1 MKKKVKLI
9 TTIASLCLAVALMA
23 FGVYAALNVSYTI
36 KNTVS
41 YSAAANVKATIT
53 YTTELGNAT
62 ATVPGEGEGAPAVA
76 YTPVTDK
83 VIFADT
89 IGDNSGTNAAAE
101 GEEKIGDLTLTA
113 IDLSQNMTFKYTV
126 TIKNN
131 ALASDAYK
139 TLVVDLTLKDTVD
152 KMATE
157 GYSLTVVGEDGEVAL
172 NGQMQF
178 SVLITVS
185 PSTSIDKV
193 DLGSVIALEMA
204 A

>member
-62 ATVPGEGEGAPAVA
+62 ATVGEEE
-76 YTPVTDK
+76 TPYSTVTDK
-83 VIFADT
+83 VIFTDT
-89 IGDNSGTNAAAE
+89 IGNTDKATGT
-101 GEEKIGDLTLTA
+101 EEIGDLTLTA
-113 IDLSQNMTFKYTV
+113 VNLAQNMTFKYTV

-131 ALASDAYK
+131 ALSTDAYQ
-139 TLVVDLTLKDTVD
+139 TLYVKLTLPGDDATVET
-152 KMATE
+152 A
-157 GYSLTVVGEDGEVAL
+157 GYKITVTGQELNTVAL
-172 NGQMQF
+172 NGE
-178 SVLITVS
+178 VKYTVEIAVS
-185 PSTSIDKV
+185 TSTSIEKV
-193 DLGSVIALEMA
+193 DLGSVIALQMTPFDGE
-204 A
+204 